1 MKLCLTR
8 ALSTYFRTC
17 PALKIS
23 GGLGGYPPAP
33 LEATPEHS
41 DGHRARVE
49 AMLVLIGNFFPGPE
63 ILQMLSDWD
72 VMVTCQAGWAG
83 LLKANPHSSRETA
96 PSAAV
101 APRAALVPRRQA
113 AGENPHAPLR

>member
-1 MKLCLTR
+1 MIVGR
-8 ALSTYFRTC
+8 SER
-17 PALKIS
+17 
-23 GGLGGYPPAP
+23 
-33 LEATPEHS
+33 E
-41 DGHRARVE
+41 V
-49 AMLVLIGNFFPGPE
+49 VFFSGPE
-63 ILQMLSDWD
+63 ILQMQEHGDQKLDISDWD

-113 AGENPHAPLR
+113 AGENPHAQLR